1 MYHCRKC
8 CCWSFHYCPITT
20 NKLLYLLIYLF
31 YLYLALIQGVTFTY
45 FPSVSYFSSLLFTVR
60 QVKTSI
66 TILLYA
72 PYM

>member
-8 CCWSFHYCPITT
+8 CCWSFHYYPITT
-20 NKLLYLLIYLF
+20 NKLLYLLINLF